1 MKKIVE
7 ELRKIRSE
15 AVEAG
20 DLTEAHKA
28 RIQELT
34 ITKGQE
40 AVTKALRTLESEH
53 KYTLEEV
60 LEMAEEMIL
69 KEKLGDVLQFVN
81 IAYIA
86 ENYFG
91 KSRAWLHQRI
101 NGNVVNGKKA
111 KLKPEE
117 MVTLQNA
124 LTDISQKIGSVHII

>member
-1 MKKIVE
+1 MKLLD
-7 ELRKIRSE
+7 ELRQIRNE
-15 AVEAG
+15 AVKVG
-20 DLTEAHKA
+20 DLTEDHKA
-28 RIQELT
+28 RIQKIAQDES
-34 ITKGQE
+34 QE
-40 AVTKALRTLESEH
+40 AFMGAMDELEKEH
-53 KYTLEEV
+53 GYTLEEV